1 MSFLNQKILNKAIK
15 AIILDIKTYLVVK
28 VKYLSKYPTCN
39 IESYIY
45 PTTKIGDNVI
55 IKSGVYISSVLNE
68 IGVGTYIG
76 SGTSIFECV
85 KIGNYCSI
93 SHGVKIGLSNHALD
107 HISTNPLFYDK
118 SRGFVDNTTF
128 FEKSQNRTIIEHDVL
143 ISANALIMS
152 GITIGTGS
160 VIGAGS
166 FVNKDVPPY
175 AIVAGTPAKI
185 IKMRFEKDLV
195 DQLLNSE
202 WWNTPLDKLKK
213 KNNLFNNLNKYL
225 NEN

>member
-1 MSFLNQKILNKAIK
+1 
-15 AIILDIKTYLVVK
+15 
-28 VKYLSKYPTCN
+28 
-39 IESYIY
+39 
-45 PTTKIGDNVI
+45 
-55 IKSGVYISSVLNE
+55 
-68 IGVGTYIG
+68 
-76 SGTSIFECV
+76 
-85 KIGNYCSI
+85 
-93 SHGVKIGLSNHALD
+93 
-107 HISTNPLFYDK
+107 LFYDK